1 MMRAVR
7 LCGAMLLVLG
17 AILLL
22 ERGEDLPSVG
32 HAQSPVP
39 TSTRP
44 APPPLPTPTPTPK
57 PHPSKSKS
65 SSPPPPTPEPTVAP
79 VLPEAGAAGGGE
91 IGQTVVLALGG
102 AALAVGLALR
112 RRRKNV

>member
-1 MMRAVR
+1 MRAIR
-7 LCGAMLLVLG
+7 LFGAVLLVLG

-22 ERGEDLPSVG
+22 ERGEDRPPVG

-57 PHPSKSKS
+57 PDRSKPK
-65 SSPPPPTPEPTVAP
+65 SSPPPPSTPEPTVAP
-79 VLPEAGAAGGGE
+79 VLPEAGAAGGGAT
-91 IGQTVVLALGG
+91 GQPVMLAVGG
-102 AALAVGLALR
+102 AAVAVGLALR
-112 RRRKNV
+112 RKGMRA

>member
-1 MMRAVR
+1 MRAIR
-7 LCGAMLLVLG
+7 LCGAMLLVLA

-22 ERGEDLPSVG
+22 GWEEDLPSVG
-32 HAQSPVP
+32 HAQSPAP

-57 PHPSKSKS
+57 PDRSKPK
-65 SSPPPPTPEPTVAP
+65 SSPPPPSTPEPTVAP
-79 VLPEAGAAGGGE
+79 VLPEAGAAGGGA
-91 IGQTVVLALGG
+91 IGQPVVLALGG

-112 RRRKNV
+112 RKGMQA